1 MGRDDPGPFQVTNK
15 YKKRQ
20 NAQTQKMSR
29 NYDRLKTDNYI
40 ATLDDRIVFEEAS
53 HTYHVD
59 GQRVPKSVTAF
70 VKDVTRDD
78 FNGPLIIERNLSS
91 WKAKRTSKYF
101 SLINGMDDKSA
112 TAAILEEWNGAGRLG
127 TSLHKRME
135 GLLNKEQDVSDNKTD
150 VEFATLKTFLSESL
164 FGQELQPLRTELSVF
179 YEQEDGTVPVAG
191 QIDALFI
198 DQSNEMVLID
208 FKRTA
213 HDLSSG
219 AVPFK
224 GKMCGWPLEGHYAND
239 FTKYSLQ
246 QSFYAVMVEQR
257 MGIPIPANKRFLL
270 QVPPGG
276 TECNLI
282 PCACFD
288 DEVKQILSHGPEKR
302 LW

>member
-1 MGRDDPGPFQVTNK
+1 
-15 YKKRQ
+15 
-20 NAQTQKMSR
+20 MSR
-29 NYDRLKTDNYI
+29 NFDRLRQENYI

-53 HTYHVD
+53 HTYYVD
-59 GQRVPKSVTAF
+59 GQKVPKSVTKF
-70 VKDVTRDD
+70 VKEVTRDD
-78 FNGPLIIERNLSS
+78 FDGTLIIERNLAS
-91 WKAKRTSKYF
+91 WRAKPASKYF
-101 SLINGMDDKSA
+101 DLIDGLDDQSA
-112 TAAILEEWNGAGRLG
+112 TAAILEEWNGAGRIG

-135 GLLNKEQDVSDNKTD
+135 GLLNGEEDVSDNKTD
-150 VEFATLKTFLSESL
+150 TEFETLKAFLSESL
-164 FGQELQPLRTELSVF
+164 FGQELEPLRTELSVF
-179 YEQEDGTVPVAG
+179 YEQDDGTVPVAG
-191 QIDALFI
+191 QIDALFV
-198 DQSNEMVLID
+198 DKSNEMVLID

-224 GKMCGWPLEGHYAND
+224 GKTCSWPLEGHYAND

-276 TECNLI
+276 TQCNLI

-288 DEVKQILSHGPEKR
+288 EEVKQILDHVTEKR
-302 LW
+302 RRVLE